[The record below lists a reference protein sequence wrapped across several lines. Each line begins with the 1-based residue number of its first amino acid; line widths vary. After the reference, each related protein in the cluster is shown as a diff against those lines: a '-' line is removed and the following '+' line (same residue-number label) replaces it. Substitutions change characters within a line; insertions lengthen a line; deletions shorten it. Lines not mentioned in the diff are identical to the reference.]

1 MARSAAPALNKR
13 EIIDEAAINA
23 GSFKV
28 FRKIRL
34 KAQREDSAALI
45 IAKNKLS
52 PVTARALAARG
63 FEVGDVLDAF
73 LSPTLKTGLPHP
85 DKLKN
90 LNAACDL
97 IAEIVAQKK
106 SVAICCDFDV
116 DGVTGGAQV
125 FHFLRTVGALVQVFT
140 PDRFADGYGLNI
152 RQVEDIAQAGFALLL
167 TIDFGTTNQKELA
180 RARELGLKTIVVD
193 HHHVGDHQPGA
204 DVFVNPQQLDCRFAD
219 GLLCA
224 AGLAWY
230 LVLGLS
236 KRITHHRVP
245 DTKEY
250 LDLACIGTICDMV
263 PLIGA
268 NRVLAKRGLEL
279 LQKSTRPGLIALKE
293 LAGVK
298 KDIQCSHVSFGI
310 GPRINAAGRMVH
322 AQVVLELLTTSDS
335 VRAGKIAR
343 DLNTL
348 NSERQ
353 QVEAGMK
360 EEAVKLVQAGASL
373 PHGIV
378 VWKDDFHT
386 GVIGIVAQRLVEE
399 FYRPAAVL
407 GVDNEEFYKGSMR
420 SIKGVSA
427 VGLLEK
433 VKKHLVKFGG
443 HEGAA
448 GFSLKR
454 SEVEAFRDSFDR
466 ECRIMMEQI
475 DISPYVEADVEAS
488 LADVSVAL
496 VNELQ
501 GLAPFGMGNS
511 QPTLLFRRL
520 KVVSVSELKKAH
532 LKISF
537 SDGKQVISALFWRM
551 TEHPE
556 LKIGNIVDVAARP
569 DINTYGGMSGL
580 QLTLQAVQKAG

>member
-279 LQKSTRPGLIALKE
+279 LQKSTRPGLIALK
-293 LAGVK
+293 V
-298 KDIQCSHVSFGI
+298 IRWPS
-310 GPRINAAGRMVH
+310 
-322 AQVVLELLTTSDS
+322 T
-335 VRAGKIAR
+335 
-343 DLNTL
+343 
-348 NSERQ
+348 RQ
-353 QVEAGMK
+353 IF
-360 EEAVKLVQAGASL
+360 L
-373 PHGIV
+373 
-378 VWKDDFHT
+378 
-386 GVIGIVAQRLVEE
+386 
-399 FYRPAAVL
+399 
-407 GVDNEEFYKGSMR
+407 
-420 SIKGVSA
+420 
-427 VGLLEK
+427 
-433 VKKHLVKFGG
+433 
-443 HEGAA
+443 
-448 GFSLKR
+448 
-454 SEVEAFRDSFDR
+454 
-466 ECRIMMEQI
+466 
-475 DISPYVEADVEAS
+475 
-488 LADVSVAL
+488 
-496 VNELQ
+496 
-501 GLAPFGMGNS
+501 
-511 QPTLLFRRL
+511 
-520 KVVSVSELKKAH
+520 
-532 LKISF
+532 
-537 SDGKQVISALFWRM
+537 
-551 TEHPE
+551 
-556 LKIGNIVDVAARP
+556 
-569 DINTYGGMSGL
+569 
-580 QLTLQAVQKAG
+580 